1 MNIETI
7 HFETEDN
14 IILYGLIYK
23 STKNTKKVLIS
34 THGMITNCIKLRD
47 EIIAK
52 EIEEIQIDTLV
63 YNNRVQEIMS
73 YSKKKDGETILG
85 GTAFENID
93 ESNKDVEGAIKF
105 CIEKGYQEIY
115 LMGHSLGSTKTV
127 YTYNKMI
134 ENNKNNILE
143 KIKGVILLSLID
155 IPTILRVYLNAR
167 YPEMLTYAKN
177 MEKEK
182 MENIL
187 MPETAFLYPISVKTF
202 LKYARDYQQIDFAK
216 FSDKEYNY
224 KEINNIKAPLML
236 RWGTVKEMI
245 LQKPEDL
252 CKKLKDK
259 ITNNKL
265 DIGFIEGGNHNYR
278 GKEEILAKE
287 IKNFLKNIDK

>member
-14 IILYGLIYK
+14 VILYGLIYK

-63 YNNRVQEIMS
+63 YNNRGQEIMS
-73 YSKKKDGETILG
+73 YSKKKNGETILG

>member
-1 MNIETI
+1 MNIEKI

-14 IILYGLIYK
+14 LILYGLIYK
-23 STKNTKKVLIS
+23 STKNTKKILIS

-63 YNNRVQEIMS
+63 YNNRGQEIMS

-155 IPTILRVYLNAR
+155 IPTVLRVYLNAR

-259 ITNNKL
+259 IINNKL

>member
-14 IILYGLIYK
+14 VILYGLIYK

-63 YNNRVQEIMS
+63 YNNRGQEIMS

-236 RWGTVKEMI
+236 RWGNVKEMI

>member
-63 YNNRVQEIMS
+63 YNNRGQEIMS

-287 IKNFLKNIDK
+287 IKNFLKK